1 MKFVTSYNEG
11 KTVFLFFFL
20 MLVSCFFF
28 VYVGVFI
35 ESYVNLNVDFQTL
48 DVSRT
53 ASYEITLVSLSP
65 RLSVCPSVTKFSQDQ
80 IISSF

>member
-1 MKFVTSYNEG
+1 MKFVTYNEG
-11 KTVFLFFFL
+11 ETVFLFFFFL